1 MPFADDNRV
10 VYLKSLPDDLM
21 LSVLT
26 TNDKNI
32 ITTPTRQRGQ
42 EETLEGD
49 GSIYVLDGTDGV

>member
-32 ITTPTRQRGQ
+32 ITTPTRQREQ

-49 GSIYVLDGTDGV
+49 GSI